1 MESLIDLRSDTVTR
15 PSIGM
20 REAMLKAEVGDDV
33 YGEDPTITTLEQRT
47 AELFGMDAG
56 LFVTSGTQGNLLA
69 LLSHCHRG
77 DEYIAG
83 TRAHSY
89 LSEGGGGAVLASV
102 QPQPV
107 ENNPD
112 GTIALEKV
120 EEAIKPDD
128 FHYARTR
135 LLCLENTF
143 HGQPLP
149 LPYLENA
156 AELGKRRG
164 LALHLDGARIFNAVV
179 KQKVSPETITG
190 HFDSVSACLSKGLGA
205 PLGAVL
211 CGPQSF
217 IADARKWRKMVGGG
231 WRQAGIVAS
240 AGLYALDNNVDRLID
255 DHKNALL
262 LAELLDDIAGFSVD
276 QVADRTNMVFLQ
288 FPSELPYDIESKFQE
303 RGILITASENP
314 MRLVTHL
321 DIDEDN
327 IRYTASVFQEIFS
340 SNGPN

>member
-164 LALHLDGARIFNAVV
+164 LALHLDGARVFNAAV
-179 KQKVSPETITG
+179 KQKVPPETITK

-211 CGPQSF
+211 CGTKSF
-217 IADARKWRKMVGGG
+217 IANARKWRKMVGGG

-240 AGLYALDNNVDRLID
+240 AGLYALDNNVDRLND
-255 DHKNALL
+255 DHNNALL
-262 LAELLDDIAGFSVD
+262 LAELLDDIAGLSVD
-276 QVADRTNMVFLQ
+276 RVADRTNMVFLE
-288 FPSELPYDIESKFQE
+288 FPDSLPQDIESRFQKH
-303 RGILITASENP
+303 GILITASENP
-314 MRLVTHL
+314 IRLVTHL
-321 DIDEDN
+321 DIDEDG
-327 IRYTASVFQEIFS
+327 IRYAASVFQEIFRS
-340 SNGPN
+340 SASN